1 MTHAAPPTRAVPTP
15 HRFVCMDAHMY
26 LTILEQGD
34 ELIVRRSRWLATLGF
49 VAVSL
54 LLILSAPLLIGLDE
68 AYGTGTF
75 LRRMRRQGGLDVLLM
90 LSMYSL
96 VCALGV
102 GLLLQARP
110 WLELRLALQDG
121 RCECVGWDV
130 FGRRRLQRSATFAT
144 PRAVQV
150 RHWSGKGL
158 FRRTGLTLIDADGR
172 EHAITDEEF
181 ALPQWTGETHR
192 LHERVRRYLGLD
204 ATVGRTRAGAS
215 IAAARAAAAKA
226 TQTAAV
232 APEPTPEPAPIREKK
247 VRRSER
253 IRRERE
259 RVRAERER
267 RRARA
272 ANGHHDDHD
281 RVAAPPRPRPP
292 QRPPQHTTAAL
303 AREPEPG
310 EPARV
315 AAARSSAGTRIAGA
329 LCGAFF
335 GLLGVSMA
343 RDMFVALTTGALYM
357 GRSRFGSS
365 STLLLFSD
373 MPVWFSFAIF
383 CRGLLV
389 LLCLGLVCGGLK
401 MLFGDP
407 DDTRARRR

>member
-1 MTHAAPPTRAVPTP
+1 MTHAAPPTRAVSTP
-15 HRFVCMDAHMY
+15 YRFVRTHAHMH
-26 LTILEQGD
+26 LTILEHDD
-34 ELIVRRSRWLATLGF
+34 ELIVRRNPWLATLGI
-49 VAVSL
+49 VAVSA
-54 LLILSAPLLIGLDE
+54 LLILSAPLLIGLNE
-68 AYGTGTF
+68 AYGAGTF
-75 LRRMRRQGGLDVLLM
+75 LHRVRRQGGLDVLLM

-102 GLLLQARP
+102 AMLLQARLR
-110 WLELRLALQDG
+110 LELRFALQAG

-130 FGRRRLQRSATFAT
+130 FGRRRSQRSVTFAT

-158 FRRTGLTLIDADGR
+158 FRRTGLTLIDMDGR

-204 ATVGRTRAGAS
+204 ATVGRTRAGMS

-226 TQTAAV
+226 TKTAAV
-232 APEPTPEPAPIREKK
+232 APEPTPEPIPIREKK

-281 RVAAPPRPRPP
+281 RVPTPPRSRPS
-292 QRPPQHTTAAL
+292 QRPPAAP
-303 AREPEPG
+303 AREPEPR
-310 EPARV
+310 EPVR
-315 AAARSSAGTRIAGA
+315 AAAAPPSVGTRIAGA
-329 LCGAFF
+329 LFGAFF
-335 GLLGVSMA
+335 GLLGVSIA
-343 RDMFVALTTGALYM
+343 RDMFGALTTGALYM
-357 GRSRFGSS
+357 GRTRFGSS

-373 MPVWFSFAIF
+373 APFWFSFAVL
-383 CRGLLV
+383 CRGVLV

-401 MLFGDP
+401 MMFVGP
-407 DDTRARRR
+407 DDRQARRR

>member
-1 MTHAAPPTRAVPTP
+1 MQ
-15 HRFVCMDAHMY
+15 
-26 LTILEQGD
+26 LTILEHDD
-34 ELIVRRSRWLATLGF
+34 ELIVRSNRWLATLGI

-54 LLILSAPLLIGLDE
+54 LLILSAPLLIGLNE
-68 AYGTGTF
+68 AFGTGTF
-75 LRRMRRQGGLDVLLM
+75 LHRMRRQGGLDVLLM

-102 GLLLQARP
+102 VMLLQARP
-110 WLELRLALQDG
+110 RLELRFALQAG
-121 RCECVGWDV
+121 RCECVGWNV
-130 FGRRRLQRSATFAT
+130 FGRRLPQRSVTFAR

-150 RHWSGKGL
+150 RYWSGKGL

-172 EHAITDEEF
+172 EHAITGDEF
-181 ALPQWTGETHR
+181 ALLQWTGETHR
-192 LHERVRRYLGLD
+192 LHERMRRYLGLD

-226 TQTAAV
+226 TQTAEV
-232 APEPTPEPAPIREKK
+232 APEPAPEPTPIREKK
-247 VRRSER
+247 VRRRER

-272 ANGHHDDHD
+272 ASGHHDDHD
-281 RVAAPPRPRPP
+281 RAATPPRPRPP
-292 QRPPQHTTAAL
+292 QRPPAAP
-303 AREPEPG
+303 AREPEPR

-315 AAARSSAGTRIAGA
+315 TAARSSAGTRIAGA
-329 LCGAFF
+329 LGGAFF

-343 RDMFVALTTGALYM
+343 RDMFVALTTGALHM
-357 GRSRFGSS
+357 GRTRFGSS

-373 MPVWFSFAIF
+373 APVWFSFGVF

-389 LLCLGLVCGGLK
+389 LLCFGLVCGGLK

-407 DDTRARRR
+407 GDTRARRR